1 MAVRFIQ
8 AITLICALLSAAAVS
23 AAEIVIGQVASLGNP
38 DSAGPHIRIG
48 LQTYFAAVNAAGG
61 VHGAT
66 LKFVSKD
73 RGANVADSV
82 PKTRELLHESQPV
95 VLTGFMGTG
104 SMEAII
110 KSKLLEE
117 ADIPIVGIRT
127 GDLSLHEPVNPY
139 LFHTRANYLGEVE
152 KIVTQLATIGLKDV
166 AVFSENSPFGN
177 EAFALIQG
185 AFRRDPSMKLIHHA
199 TYVVNTV
206 DVNAAAK
213 SIIDVKPQGVIV
225 VANSAAAAEFYKTFR
240 ELDGKAQVI
249 ALSVA
254 DGLEVVKRI
263 GEKAARGLIV
273 TQVVPDPSSA
283 LPLVRELKANLAKF
297 STPDTP
303 LNLAVVEGY
312 VMAKTVVQALR
323 LAGPN
328 PTRRKVRSAL
338 ESMKEFDAGGVIIGY
353 SPKNHTGSKYVE
365 LAIVLASGKLMR

>member
-1 MAVRFIQ
+1 MRFLQ
-8 AITLICALLSAAAVS
+8 TFTLVLALLSADYAS

-48 LQTYFAAVNAAGG
+48 LKAYFDAINATGG

-82 PKTRELLHESQPV
+82 SKTRELLAESQPT

-104 SMEAII
+104 SMELII

-117 ADIPIVGIRT
+117 ADIPVVGIRT

-139 LFHTRANYLGEVE
+139 LFHTRANYLGEIE
-152 KIVTQLATIGLKDV
+152 KIVTQLATIGLKNV
-166 AVFSENSPFGN
+166 AVFSEKSPFGN
-177 EAFALIQG
+177 ETLALIQG
-185 AFRRDPSMKLIHHA
+185 AIKKDSSMKLIHHA
-199 TYVVNTV
+199 TYAANTV

-213 SIIDVKPQGVIV
+213 SISDVKPQGVIV

-240 ELDGKAQVI
+240 EQGGKAQVI

-254 DGLEVVKRI
+254 DGVEVVKRI
-263 GEKAARGLIV
+263 GEKTARGLIV
-273 TQVVPDPSSA
+273 TQVVPDPNTA
-283 LPLVRELKANLAKF
+283 LPLVRELKMNLAKYAP
-297 STPDTP
+297 SGTP

-328 PTRRKVRSAL
+328 PSRRKVRIAL